1 MTLMLGLD
9 IGSTSIKAN
18 VFDQKGNL
26 ISSGSRP
33 TVLSHPDK
41 EHPAWAIWHPD
52 DIWNAVKDSIS
63 SALDKLNPQSLKS
76 DIKSIAVTGFG
87 MDGVPIDKSGK
98 WLYPFISWQCSRT
111 EKQSLEWS
119 AKVGADK
126 IFSISGK
133 QVMPIDTVYRIL
145 WIKENYPEILDK
157 TYKWLLIEDYIN
169 YRLCGEIAT
178 DYSMA
183 SCTSLLDQKTR
194 KWSPE
199 LVESAGF
206 DVSILPP
213 IFPSGTILGNVS
225 SKASSQTGLPT
236 TVKVILGGHDYHCA
250 ALAVGAFI
258 PETVMS
264 INGTWE
270 MILQSSSQPRL
281 EKKVFENGIN
291 VESHVVKNTY
301 NTVAYSVSGLMYE
314 WLNKTLCF
322 EERIEAQKSNISEW
336 EVIKKKAGCAPVGS
350 NGVFFAPYFSG
361 AGSPYMDNRAAGAFV
376 GLTNYSD
383 KGSIIRSVI
392 EALNYQFRDM
402 LTAFEDASGLPAEKI
417 VATGGA
423 SQNEF
428 WSQNKADITGKLI
441 EVPASAETTPLGAA
455 LISGIGIG
463 IYKDAKEAYDQTYR
477 ISYIC
482 EPDLMNKALY
492 DDYYGIYKSLYPD
505 LKNIS
510 NNIYER
516 FRK

>member
-1 MTLMLGLD
+1 MNLLLGLD

-18 VFDQKGNL
+18 VYDLKGSL
-26 ISSGSRP
+26 VSGGSRP
-33 TVLSHPDK
+33 TVLSHPDN
-41 EHPAWAIWHPD
+41 EHPTWAIWHPD

-63 SALDKLNPQSLKS
+63 SALDKLNPQSSKS
-76 DIKSIAVTGFG
+76 DIKSVAVTGFG
-87 MDGVPIDKSGK
+87 MDGVPVDKKGN
-98 WLYPFISWQCSRT
+98 WLYPFISWHCPRT
-111 EKQSLEWS
+111 EEQCRKWS
-119 AKVGADK
+119 QQVGPDV

-145 WIKENYPEILDK
+145 WIKENYPEILEK
-157 TYKWLLIEDYIN
+157 TFKWLLIEDYIN
-169 YRLCGEIAT
+169 YLLCGEIAT

-199 LVESAGF
+199 LIESAGF
-206 DVSILPP
+206 DTSILPP

-250 ALAVGAFI
+250 ALAAGAFV
-258 PETVMS
+258 PEVVMS

-270 MILQSSSQPRL
+270 MILQSSTQPKL
-281 EKKVFENGIN
+281 DKKVFENGIS
-291 VESHVVKNTY
+291 VESHVAQNMY
-301 NTVAYSVSGLMYE
+301 DTVAYSVSGLMYE

-322 EERIEAQKSNISEW
+322 EERIEAQKNNISEW
-336 EVIKKKAGCAPVGS
+336 EIIKEKAGSAPVGS

-361 AGSPYMDNRAAGAFV
+361 AGSPYMDNRASGAFV

-428 WSQNKADITGKLI
+428 WTQNKADITGKVI
-441 EVPASAETTPLGAA
+441 EVPAAAEATPLGAA
-455 LISGIGIG
+455 LIAGIGTG
-463 IYKDAKEAYDQTYR
+463 IYKDAKEAYNQTYN
-477 ISYIC
+477 ISYVC
-482 EPDLMNKALY
+482 EPDLKNKALY

-510 NNIYER
+510 NGIYEK